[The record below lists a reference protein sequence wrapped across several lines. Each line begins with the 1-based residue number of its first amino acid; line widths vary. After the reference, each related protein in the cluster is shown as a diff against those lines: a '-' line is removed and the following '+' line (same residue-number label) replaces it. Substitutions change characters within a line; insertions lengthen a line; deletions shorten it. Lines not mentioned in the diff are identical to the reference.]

1 MYRPLI
7 SLPGMSLYDAVA
19 DLSLQIEGYRLDRL
33 ARTVSSGFERVS
45 TVFTL
50 YGGGEE
56 GAGEDVTYEAE
67 AQEAQLA
74 AGPVLPLAGEWTFA
88 SFSAHLGALDLF
100 PGFTPGHDVY
110 RRYRRW
116 GLESAALDLA
126 LRQAGR
132 ALHEVLERGVSPVA
146 FVVSSRLGEP
156 PTIVPVT
163 SRLAGYPDL
172 RFKLDATP
180 SWSDELIAELQAL
193 DAVDSI
199 DFKGAYR
206 GTVVDNPADP
216 NLYRRVAEAFP
227 DAWLEDPDLESQAA
241 RDALAGHEHRITW
254 DAPIHDVADILA
266 APVLP
271 ETVNLKP
278 SRFGSVASLLAAYE
292 FCQERGMSAYGGGQY
307 ELGVGREQIQLLAAI
322 FHPDAPN
329 DIAPGGYDSLDP
341 EPGLPAS
348 PLAVRAAPT
357 GFRFAID

>member
-1 MYRPLI
+1 MPLF
-7 SLPGMSLYDAVA
+7 DAVA
-19 DLSLQIEGYRLDRL
+19 ELPLRIDGYRLERL
-33 ARTVSSGFERVS
+33 ARTVSSGFERVT

-50 YGGGEE
+50 FGAGQA
-56 GAGEDVTYEAE
+56 GAGEDVTYEAA

-74 AGPVLPLAGEWTFA
+74 AGSVLPLSGEWTFA
-88 SFSAHLGALDLF
+88 AFSAHLGALDLF
-100 PGFTPGHDVY
+100 GGFTPEQEAY

-132 ALHEVLERGVSPVA
+132 ALHEVLGRELRPVR

-156 PTIVPVT
+156 PSAVPVT
-163 SRLAGYPDL
+163 SRLARYPDL

-180 SWSDELIAELQAL
+180 SWSDELIAELVAL

-206 GTVVDNPADP
+206 GTVVDNPTDP
-216 NLYRRVAEAFP
+216 GLYRRIAAAFP
-227 DAWLEDPDLESQAA
+227 DAWLEDPDLESPEA
-241 RDALAGHEHRITW
+241 RAALAGHEARITW

-271 ETVNLKP
+271 RTVNLKP
-278 SRFGSVASLLAAYE
+278 SRFGSVESLFAAYE
-292 FCQERGMSAYGGGQY
+292 FCAERGMGAYGGGQY

-329 DIAPGGYDSLDP
+329 DIAPGGYDALEP
-341 EPGLPAS
+341 EPGLPPS
-348 PLAVRAAPT
+348 PLAVRAAAT
-357 GFRFAID
+357 GFGFAREAA